1 MYNKKSPRVIFL
13 FCLANYAV
21 VKKMNF
27 QMENYFVMPKMS
39 LMLNPENISKY
50 SIGLHD
56 ALSQTEDSLN
66 TFQN

>member
-1 MYNKKSPRVIFL
+1 
-13 FCLANYAV
+13 
-21 VKKMNF
+21 
-27 QMENYFVMPKMS
+27 MENYFVMPKMS